1 MARSDYEHLSRDQ
14 LLTVIERL
22 EAVLLERDA
31 RIAQLEAHVA
41 KLEQLLDDAT
51 RGGKRQAAPFSKG
64 PPKPDPQKP
73 GRKPGTACGRH
84 AHRAPPPA

>member
-31 RIAQLEAHVA
+31 RIVRQDARIARLEAHVA
-41 KLEQLLDDAT
+41 KLEQLLDDAA
-51 RGGKRQAAPFSKG
+51 RGGKR
-64 PPKPDPQKP
+64 
-73 GRKPGTACGRH
+73 
-84 AHRAPPPA
+84 